1 MVGRLNIKIRH
12 VLANLRKIP
21 ILFAGN
27 THFYLLQHTDKLYN
41 EKTIAMQF

>member
-1 MVGRLNIKIRH
+1 MVGRLNMKIRH

-27 THFYLLQHTDKLYN
+27 THFYLYNIQISFTMRKQLQ
-41 EKTIAMQF
+41 F